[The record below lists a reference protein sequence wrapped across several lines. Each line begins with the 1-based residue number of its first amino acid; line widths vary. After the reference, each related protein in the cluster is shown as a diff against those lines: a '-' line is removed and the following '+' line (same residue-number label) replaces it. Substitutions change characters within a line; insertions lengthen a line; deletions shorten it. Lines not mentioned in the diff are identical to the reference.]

1 MSAMISS
8 TTLFGAI
15 LMAGSLVYLGTL
27 AIDPVHPLLRV
38 IVGYICGAA
47 LILIGVAGS
56 FYGASFE
63 LPLLYE
69 GAYYFDPF
77 HMLWFG
83 LGVVSLVVGALIVR
97 QAFYRR

>member
-1 MSAMISS
+1 MNSMISN

-15 LMAGSLVYLGTL
+15 LTVGALVYLGAL
-27 AIDPVHPLLRV
+27 AIDPTHPLLRL

-47 LILIGVAGS
+47 LILIGVAGIY
-56 FYGASFE
+56 YGGSFE

-69 GAYYFDPF
+69 GAYFFEPL

-83 LGVVSLVVGALIVR
+83 LGVVALVVGTLIVR
-97 QAFYRR
+97 QAYYRR